1 MSQSMLEIDNL
12 TAGYGRG
19 VVLEGVSLAVGA
31 GEVVGLLGLNGAG
44 KTTLLRTLMG
54 LVPSRAGR
62 VRFDGEDIT
71 NRAPFEVAR
80 RGVAYVPQGREIFD
94 GFTVED
100 NLRLGNLD
108 DTPFDFAFRHFPALE
123 ARRRQ
128 RAGELSGG
136 QQQQLAIA
144 RALMGAPKLLLLDEP
159 SEGLQPSIVAEI
171 TETLRAIAATTGAAI
186 LLVEQN
192 IDMVLALADACAFL
206 ETGRIEARHA
216 ADALRAAPE
225 ILHDFLAL

>member
-1 MSQSMLEIDNL
+1 MLEVETL

-19 VVLEGVSLAVGA
+19 VVLDGVSLTVGA

-54 LVPSRAGR
+54 LVQTRAGR
-62 VRFDGEDIT
+62 VRFDGDDIT
-71 NRAPFEVAR
+71 GCAPFEVAG
-80 RGVAYVPQGREIFD
+80 RGVAYVPQGREIFGD
-94 GFTVED
+94 FTVED
-100 NLRLGNLD
+100 NLRLGNLGE
-108 DTPFDFAFRHFPALE
+108 TPFDLAFHHFPALE
-123 ARRRQ
+123 SRRRQ

-144 RALMGAPKLLLLDEP
+144 RALMNRPRLLLLDEP
-159 SEGLQPSIVAEI
+159 SEGLQPSIVGEI
-171 TETLRAIAATTGAAI
+171 TETLTAIAETTGAAI

-206 ETGRIEARHA
+206 ETGRIEARHS
-216 ADALRAAPE
+216 ADALRAQPE